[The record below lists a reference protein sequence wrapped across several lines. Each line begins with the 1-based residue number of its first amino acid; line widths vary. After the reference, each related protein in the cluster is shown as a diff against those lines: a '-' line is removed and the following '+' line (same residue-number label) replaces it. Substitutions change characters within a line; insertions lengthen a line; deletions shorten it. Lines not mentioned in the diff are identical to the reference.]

1 MTSIG
6 PSQAPIAA
14 ISLTSP
20 APMPPSA
27 YNGSQSA
34 VATVH
39 PSRLLP
45 APATP
50 PVDAETK
57 IAAAAAP
64 SVSAL
69 GIRRRERSNP
79 HAANPMRIAIE
90 SCTFMAYR
98 QSQAALRRLWD
109 GDARDFVGDLRVQ
122 RPDVGS
128 DRCQRHHVRP

>member
-57 IAAAAAP
+57 TAAAAAP

-98 QSQAALRRLWD
+98 QLRPRFDYGMVMPEILLAIFVYSAPMLVPTVVSVTTH
-109 GDARDFVGDLRVQ
+109 AR
-122 RPDVGS
+122 
-128 DRCQRHHVRP
+128 